1 MKDYQDKNFLT
12 NPIAQLVADALDNI
26 KTFVDMD
33 TIVGNAI
40 SMGEGVV
47 AYPII
52 KITLGLVTGGGQY
65 ANKMIVRKTGNCY
78 PFAGGTGAGFTAE
91 PMGFLI
97 VNKGEHQLIT
107 MQNKNAWSSVMNKVG
122 DALSDYLKSL
132 AKNEIKKDKKDK

>member
-1 MKDYQDKNFLT
+1 MKILDEDKT
-12 NPIAQLVADALDNI
+12 ANPIASLVSEALKNI
-26 KTFVDMD
+26 KMYVDMD
-33 TIVGNAI
+33 TIVGKALD
-40 SMGEGVV
+40 MGDGVV

-52 KITLGLVTGGGQY
+52 KITLGVVAGGGQY

-107 MQNKNAWSSVMNKVG
+107 IQNENAWVNIMSKVG
-122 DALSDYLKSL
+122 DALSDYLKTV
-132 AKNEIKKDKKDK
+132 AKKSMKKEKE